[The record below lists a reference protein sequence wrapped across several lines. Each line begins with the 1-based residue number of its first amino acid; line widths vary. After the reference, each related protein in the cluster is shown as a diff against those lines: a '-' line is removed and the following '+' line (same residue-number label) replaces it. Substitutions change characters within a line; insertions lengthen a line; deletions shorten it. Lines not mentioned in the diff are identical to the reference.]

1 MYRPKISIIVPCY
14 GVEKYLDRC
23 LSSIINQTFSD
34 LEIILVDDC
43 SPDNTPQICDE
54 WAKKDSR
61 IKVVHKG
68 KNEGLGFA
76 RNTGLK
82 IASGEYVAFVD
93 SDDFVDIT
101 MYETLYKA
109 TNDGTIDV
117 VYCGLRIE
125 RKDGTWQCF
134 HDFDT
139 ITLFDSN
146 KAGRVALSFIHQSE
160 LTLQQRLFMSV
171 WHGLYKRRLIQELNL
186 QFYSEREILSE
197 DLPFQIEFCMNA
209 SLIKFIP
216 DYLYTY
222 CFNETSLTKTF
233 KLSKFSAAF
242 KLRNLLLML
251 APHYPDT
258 VFFIDAEFYG
268 RIRYLIRDL
277 IFSTNHSLDEKI
289 GIIRKLCTD
298 KIWDGLNIQPL
309 YKECTWKYIGQYEL
323 LRKNK
328 PRLLFLFSYF
338 DTKLNRNSLKFWK

>member
-61 IKVVHKG
+61 IKVIHKE

-93 SDDFVDIT
+93 SDDFVDMT
-101 MYETLYKA
+101 MYETLYEA
-109 TNDGTIDV
+109 TNDGTVDV
-117 VYCGLRIE
+117 VFCGLRIE
-125 RKDGTWQCF
+125 KKDGTYQCF

-139 ITLFDSN
+139 ITMFDSN
-146 KAGRVALSFIHQSE
+146 KAKRVALSFIHQSE
-160 LTLQQRLFMSV
+160 LTLKQRLFMSV
-171 WHGLYKRRLIQELNL
+171 WHGLYKRKLIQELDL

-197 DLPFQIEFCMNA
+197 DLPFQVEFCMNA

-216 DYLYTY
+216 NYLYTY
-222 CFNETSLTKTF
+222 CFNGASLTKTF

-242 KLRNLLLML
+242 KLRDLLMVL
-251 APHYPDT
+251 APKCSDT
-258 VFFIDAEFYG
+258 IFYVDAEFYG

-277 IFSTNHSLDEKI
+277 VFSTNHSLSGKMGMIKE
-289 GIIRKLCTD
+289 LCMNN
-298 KIWDGLNIQPL
+298 IWKVLDINPL
-309 YKECTWKYIGQYEL
+309 YKECTWKYMGQYKL
-323 LRKNK
+323 LQKNR
-328 PRLLFLFSYF
+328 PCLLFLFSYF
-338 DTKLNRNSLKFWK
+338 DTMLNRNRIKFRK